1 MSTLTM
7 EKIPMNKKTLLATLA
22 ALVLTL
28 NACGK
33 KEDAPKPQVA
43 PAPMSVPAP
52 APPPVVAGVAVGTI
66 TLGKAIDT
74 GKKVSQAAD
83 SFATKDTIY
92 ASVDTTGSGTATLKA
107 KWTFRK
113 GSQETLVKEDKQT
126 ITPTGPATSEFH
138 ISKPDGW
145 PVGDYQVE
153 LFVDDKPANKK
164 TFTVK

>member
-1 MSTLTM
+1 
-7 EKIPMNKKTLLATLA
+7 MNKKIILATLA

-33 KEDAPKPQVA
+33 KEDAPTPQVA
-43 PAPMSVPAP
+43 PTPPSAPVSV
-52 APPPVVAGVAVGTI
+52 PPPVIAGVTVGSV
-66 TLGKAIDT
+66 TLGKAIDA

-83 SFATKDTIY
+83 SFGKKDTIY
-92 ASVDTTGSGTATLKA
+92 ASIDTTGSSTATLKA
-107 KWTFRK
+107 KWTYRK
-113 GSQETLVKEDKQT
+113 GGQESLVKEDAQT
-126 ITPTGPATSEFH
+126 ITTTGPATSEFH

-153 LFVDDKPANKK
+153 IFVDDKPASSK